1 METLPILNPKST
13 DTKDTMP
20 AITLTPAAIEFA
32 RNTICSTHALGGL
45 RIAVVGGGCSGFNY
59 ALDIDEE
66 SDDADI
72 VLELDGLVVYVD
84 QHSYSLLSGTVVD
97 YTTSFEKSGFS
108 FSNPNA
114 KKTCG
119 CGSSFSV

>member
-1 METLPILNPKST
+1 T
-13 DTKDTMP
+13 DTTKQVLGLGDKVKLTQSP

-72 VLELDGLVVYVD
+72 VLELD
-84 QHSYSLLSGTVVD
+84 
-97 YTTSFEKSGFS
+97 
-108 FSNPNA
+108 
-114 KKTCG
+114 
-119 CGSSFSV
+119 

>member
-1 METLPILNPKST
+1 MKTLNLIDDP
-13 DTKDTMP
+13 
-20 AITLTPAAIEFA
+20 ITLRPAAIEFA
-32 RNTICSTHALGGL
+32 RGTIEAAAWTTDVKAGL
-45 RIAVVGGGCSGFNY
+45 RLAVVGGGCSGFNY
-59 ALDIDEE
+59 ALDVDTDV
-66 SDDADI
+66 DDADI
-72 VLELDGLVVYVD
+72 VLELDGLYVYVD
-84 QHSYSLLSGTVVD
+84 PHSYNLLRGTIVD